1 MYAGTGSDGKRRYTV
16 AEIAGAFA
24 VSRKTIYRHLDPAIE
39 SHYGT
44 GYERSRLFPGG
55 NPALKFVR
63 SMELLDRLLPGPP
76 ARLLDVGGGP
86 GSCAH
91 ASSELALGGGRD
103 GLIVGGD
110 QVPGRQ
116 RFPGRD
122 THQSVRADP
131 ASACCTAN
139 MTLALAG
146 SMSAAKWL
154 TKSSSDSQPKPCL
167 SVNRCASAGVAGP
180 WDNSAPQDRAP
191 ADVVGRDGGQVDESL
206 HGQTLRLLR
215 PTVNPR
221 SRRGMSAH

>member
-154 TKSSSDSQPKPCL
+154 TNVVLGQPAEALLVGEQVRQCRGRRSL
-167 SVNRCASAGVAGP
+167 GQQCAAGP
-180 WDNSAPQDRAP
+180 GA
-191 ADVVGRDGGQVDESL
+191 GRCGRTG
-206 HGQTLRLLR
+206 
-215 PTVNPR
+215 
-221 SRRGMSAH
+221 RRTGR